1 MRKQQQI
8 WEAEHANQ
16 GTLPTV
22 AQADPASGVIYFV
35 DYLKDKLGVQ
45 SGRIVDIGAEK
56 GR

>member
-8 WEAEHANQ
+8 WEVEHANQ
-16 GTLPTV
+16 GTLPTM
-22 AQADPASGVIYFV
+22 AQTDPASGVISFV
-35 DYLKDKLGVQ
+35 DFLKDKLGIQ